1 MANDNNKYQA
11 GLFIFRRDLRI
22 EDNTTLLSL
31 QKVCEKVYPIFIF
44 TPEQVSDKNKYK
56 SENAVQFMIECLD
69 DLNDA
74 IKGNSKIKQLYTFYG
89 ENNEVLHYL
98 IKKLS
103 IDVIAFNYD
112 YSPYALKRDEEINKL
127 CKKANISLLCE
138 HDYYLQVPGNLLNN
152 SNEPY
157 KKFTPFYTKFMGP
170 KFMGSK
176 FMSAKQVGSKFMAAR
191 KNNENFSSIS
201 AFENF
206 LFRMPLKLANHKFTT
221 DNPHLLAYG
230 GRKEALVKLHQAG
243 LTQKKYSH
251 DTLSMHT
258 SELSAYIKFGCLSIR
273 EVFHYFKERNNV
285 RLVRQLVWREF
296 YANILF
302 HFPSVL
308 GHSLKPNY
316 DKLQW
321 VNNPKQIAAW
331 KKGQTG
337 FPVVDAG
344 MRQLNK
350 TGYMH
355 NRARLITASFLVK
368 TLLVDWRIGEHYFA
382 SQLIDYDPAS
392 NNGNW
397 QWISGG
403 GADSQ
408 PYFRIFNP
416 WEQAKK
422 HDPDC
427 EYITKWVPELSS
439 VPNKSILNWNTEYLN
454 YPKVYTEPIINYSE
468 QKIKTLKMYN
478 NIYKHL

>member
-1 MANDNNKYQA
+1 MANDNNNDNNKYQA
-11 GLFIFRRDLRI
+11 GLFIFRRDLRV
-22 EDNTTLLSL
+22 EDNTTLSIL
-31 QKVCEKVYPIFIF
+31 QKVCAKVYPIFIF
-44 TPEQVSDKNKYK
+44 TPEQVTDKNKYK
-56 SENAVQFMIECLD
+56 SENAVQFMIESLD

-74 IKGNSKIKQLYTFYG
+74 IKGNGKLYTFYG
-89 ENNEVLHYL
+89 ENIEVLHYL
-98 IKKLS
+98 IKKLG
-103 IDVIAFNYD
+103 IDVIGFNYD
-112 YSPYALKRDEEINKL
+112 YSPYALKRDEAINKL
-127 CKKANISLLCE
+127 CEKANISLICE

-170 KFMGSK
+170 KFISRNKTVSRNHVGITKANEK
-176 FMSAKQVGSKFMAAR
+176 FA
-191 KNNENFSSIS
+191 SIS

-221 DNPHLLAYG
+221 DNPNILVYG

-251 DTLSMHT
+251 DTLSMPT

-273 EVFHYFKERNNV
+273 EVFHYFKERNNT
-285 RLVRQLVWREF
+285 RLIRQLVWREF

-355 NRARLITASFLVK
+355 NRARLIVASFLVK
-368 TLLVDWRIGEHYFA
+368 TLLVDWRIGEQYFA

-422 HDPDC
+422 HDTDC
-427 EYITKWVPELSS
+427 EYIIKWIPELSS
-439 VPNKSILNWNTEYLN
+439 LSNKSILNWDSEYVN
-454 YPKVYTEPIINYSE
+454 YPKIDYYEPIINYSE
-468 QKIKTLKMYN
+468 QKRKVLSTYKR
-478 NIYKHL
+478 IY

>member
-1 MANDNNKYQA
+1 MSNDKYKA
-11 GLFIFRRDLRI
+11 GLFIFRRDFRI
-22 EDNTTLLSL
+22 EDNTTLLAL
-31 QKVCEKVYPIFIF
+31 QNVCEKIYPIFIF

-69 DLNDA
+69 DLNQE
-74 IKGNSKIKQLYTFYG
+74 IKHLYSFYG

-112 YSPYALKRDEEINKL
+112 YSPYALKRDEGIHKL
-127 CKKANISLLCE
+127 CEKENISLLCE
-138 HDYYLQVPGNLLNN
+138 HDYYLQVPGSLLNN

-157 KKFTPFYTKFMGP
+157 KKFTPFYTKFM
-170 KFMGSK
+170 STK
-176 FMSAKQVGSKFMAAR
+176 FMSAKKVRTNKKFA
-191 KNNENFSSIS
+191 SILN
-201 AFENF
+201 FENL

-230 GRKEALVKLHQAG
+230 GRKEALEKLHKAG
-243 LTQKKYSH
+243 LTQKKYAKEH
-251 DTLSMHT
+251 DTLSMPT

-273 EVFHYFKERNNV
+273 EVYHYFKERNND
-285 RLVRQLVWREF
+285 RLIRQLVWREF

-302 HFPSVL
+302 HYPSVL

-321 VNNPKQIAAW
+321 VNNAKQIAAW
-331 KKGQTG
+331 KKGKTG

-368 TLLVDWRIGEHYFA
+368 TLLVDWRIGEQYFA

-416 WEQAKK
+416 WEQAKN
-422 HDPDC
+422 HDSDC
-427 EYITKWVPELSS
+427 EYITKWIPELSS
-439 VPNKSILNWNTEYLN
+439 VPNKSILKWDTEYVN
-454 YPKVYTEPIINYSE
+454 YPKIDYYEPIVNYNE
-468 QKIKTLKMYN
+468 QKKKVLSMYKR
-478 NIYKHL
+478 IY

>member
-1 MANDNNKYQA
+1 MAHKSDKNKYDNNKYKA
-11 GLFIFRRDLRI
+11 GLFIFRRDFRV

-31 QKVCEKVYPIFIF
+31 QKVCSKVYPIFIF
-44 TPEQVSDKNKYK
+44 TPEQVTDKNKYK
-56 SENAVQFMIECLD
+56 SENAVQFMIECLE
-69 DLNDA
+69 DLNDQ
-74 IKGNSKIKQLYTFYG
+74 IKQLYTFYG
-89 ENNEVLHYL
+89 ENIEVLHYL

-112 YSPYALKRDEEINKL
+112 YSPYALKRDEAINKL
-127 CKKANISLLCE
+127 CEKENISLMCE
-138 HDYYLQVPGNLLNN
+138 HDYYLHVPGSILNN

-157 KKFTPFYTKFMGP
+157 KKFTPFYN
-170 KFMGSK
+170 K
-176 FMSAKQVGSKFMAAR
+176 FMSRKKVGANQVGANQVGANQVGAKSHSGTFA
-191 KNNENFSSIS
+191 SIS
-201 AFENF
+201 AFEHF
-206 LFRMPLKLANHKFTT
+206 SFRMPLKLANHKFTT

-230 GRKEALVKLHQAG
+230 GRKEALVKLHKAG
-243 LTQKKYSH
+243 LAQKTYAKEH
-251 DTLSMHT
+251 DNLSMPT

-273 EVFHYFKERNNV
+273 EVFHYFKERNNTP
-285 RLVRQLVWREF
+285 LVRQLVWREF

-308 GHSLKPNY
+308 GHSLRPNY

-321 VNNPKQIAAW
+321 INNPKQIAAW

-355 NRARLITASFLVK
+355 NRARLIVASFLVK
-368 TLLVDWRIGEHYFA
+368 TLLVDWRIGEQYFA
-382 SQLIDYDPAS
+382 SRLIDYDPAS

-422 HDPDC
+422 HDPEC
-427 EYITKWVPELSS
+427 EYITKWIPELSS
-439 VPNKSILNWNTEYLN
+439 LSNKSILNWDTEYVN
-454 YPKVYTEPIINYSE
+454 YPKIDYYEPIVNYSD
-468 QKIKTLKMYN
+468 QKKKTLRMY
-478 NIYKHL
+478 KR